1 MRRVLQVVAILCT
14 LIVGAASLALIVSQT
29 AWFKD
34 WLRGFI
40 VRQADDY
47 LNGRLTIGRLG
58 GNLFFGVELED
69 IDVTLNRA
77 SRWCR

>member
-1 MRRVLQVVAILCT
+1 MRRLLQVVAILFT
-14 LIVGAASLALIVSQT
+14 LVIGAASLTLIVSQT
-29 AWFKD
+29 VWFKD

-58 GNLFFGVELED
+58 GNLFFGGLHSYSG
-69 IDVTLNRA
+69 L
-77 SRWCR
+77 